1 VNAVINLYAD
11 TDFFLALIKKDDWL
25 KKNAEKIYK
34 KYKNELWTST
44 LTLKELLLL
53 AYRDNKDPTEIIEK
67 AAEIMEIR
75 EPNIGVEGHIA
86 ACYLIKKYQ
95 MTPFDALH
103 AVLCENDSIVSSDKK
118 YDMLGLNRIKLE
130 KE

>member
-1 VNAVINLYAD
+1 MINLYAD

-53 AYRDNKDPTEIIEK
+53 AYRDNKDPTEK
-67 AAEIMEIR
+67 C
-75 EPNIGVEGHIA
+75 P
-86 ACYLIKKYQ
+86 
-95 MTPFDALH
+95 
-103 AVLCENDSIVSSDKK
+103 VLGK
-118 YDMLGLNRIKLE
+118 ML
-130 KE
+130 

>member
-1 VNAVINLYAD
+1 MVKLYAD

-25 KKNAEKIYK
+25 KSHAEKIYK

-44 LTLKELLLL
+44 LTLKELMLL

-67 AAEIMEIR
+67 AAELMEIR
-75 EPNIGVEGHIA
+75 EPDIGVEGHIA

-103 AVLCENDSIVSSDKK
+103 AVLAQNDSIVSSDKK
-118 YDMLGLNRIKLE
+118 YDMLGLIRIKLE

>member
-1 VNAVINLYAD
+1 MINLYAD

-34 KYKNELWTST
+34 KFKNELWTST
-44 LTLKELLLL
+44 LTLKELMLL

-67 AAEIMEIR
+67 AAELIEIR
-75 EPNIGVEGHIA
+75 EPDIGVDGHIA
-86 ACYLIKKYQ
+86 ACYLIKKYH

-103 AVLCENDSIVSSDKK
+103 AVLAQNDSIVSSDKK
-118 YDMLGLNRIKLE
+118 YDMLGLHRIKLE
-130 KE
+130 KI